1 MPPPTQS
8 FHNSSLANALQPTS
22 SVLPPNNPH
31 ANSIHY
37 PGAGHYPM
45 DRTYSMPQ
53 VGGGGPPTPAP
64 LQQQYYTP
72 QMPLLPRNHSFTFT
86 QSTLQN
92 TQRHDIQQL
101 RQPGNDQRPTN
112 AQYQPTSH
120 LNVYRPQMP
129 PPPQNLNAQYNH
141 HMQQLLPQ
149 TVRPPNAQYQ
159 ANFPNPFHH
168 NASRPQMMPPPPQN
182 IGTQYNYLSQQSRPG
197 NDQRAPHAQYQ
208 HPFPANVNP
217 SQHNAY
223 LPHAQRDNGQSFAH
237 SQSAHAQ
244 LPRTQ
249 SLPAQYM
256 NSNPTH
262 QTRAPTAFH
271 PHPNAHNTSRTTF
284 QSPARV
290 DERSMSFSVPSRSAT
305 SSSTS
310 ANYAAHQSVAASPI
324 TGNSSQSTR
333 PTSLQGYQFTP
344 PAPPSST
351 SNYAAHQAVFAN
363 NPAQSTGPTSLQG
376 YQSTPPTRPLTSN
389 APVHPPRQFAAPSA
403 PVPVRR
409 AVAPVGPSPL
419 QRSMTTP
426 GPVSAN
432 PYAHLL
438 PMGQKQ
444 TQIAEPVNASRPVP
458 QLRRSTT
465 EPTVGKRKY
474 AADEEERQAK
484 KAKYTVSRSDM
495 APEPVQAAH
504 PLQTIEEI
512 GESQLT
518 GLYENKK
525 SAALPEPKLVHG
537 DVVPGCSPMHSTQS
551 TVNDS
556 RAKRRLNILKALS
569 AEQVKRLIEKM
580 NHMKKNGLWPPNGST
595 THPYPAQMGDKVI
608 GDNRARSVD
617 DEVLTLPGPVRDKRN
632 GEQEDDVDRSGD
644 DEEPEHNKEGKE
656 RELESLF
663 DEFVNPDAF
672 D

>member
-8 FHNSSLANALQPTS
+8 FHSSSLANALQPPS
-22 SVLPPNNPH
+22 SVLPPNNH
-31 ANSIHY
+31 NANSIHY

-64 LQQQYYTP
+64 LQQQYHTP
-72 QMPLLPRNHSFTFT
+72 QMPPPLQNHTFTVT
-86 QSTLQN
+86 QSTFQDN
-92 TQRHDIQQL
+92 QRRDIQQL
-101 RQPGNDQRPTN
+101 TRRPGNDQRPTN
-112 AQYQPTSH
+112 AQYQSTFPSPSH
-120 LNVYRPQMP
+120 LIVYHPQMR
-129 PPPQNLNAQYNH
+129 PPPQHINAQYNH
-141 HMQQLLPQ
+141 HMQQSLPQ
-149 TVRPPNAQYQ
+149 TERPPNAQYRSD
-159 ANFPNPFHH
+159 FPNAFHH
-168 NASRPQMMPPPPQN
+168 NASRPHMPPPPQN

-208 HPFPANVNP
+208 HPFPDNVNS

-237 SQSAHAQ
+237 SQSAQAQ

-271 PHPNAHNTSRTTF
+271 PHPNAHNTSSTTF

-310 ANYAAHQSVAASPI
+310 ANYAAHQSVAARPI
-324 TGNSSQSTR
+324 TGNSSQSTG
-333 PTSLQGYQFTP
+333 PTSLQGYQFRP

-351 SNYAAHQAVFAN
+351 SNHSAHQAVFA
-363 NPAQSTGPTSLQG
+363 AQSTGPTSLPG
-376 YQSTPPTRPLTSN
+376 YQSTPPTRPLTST

-403 PVPVRR
+403 PVPVQR
-409 AVAPVGPSPL
+409 AVAPVGSSPL

-426 GPVSAN
+426 GPLSAN
-432 PYAHLL
+432 PYAPLL

-465 EPTVGKRKY
+465 EPTVGKRKHD
-474 AADEEERQAK
+474 ADEAERQVK
-484 KAKYTVSRSDM
+484 KAKVDQTKH
-495 APEPVQAAH
+495 Q
-504 PLQTIEEI
+504 LKTIEEI
-512 GESQLT
+512 GEARRQAYSIKTKIPLPSPSPNSPIAMSCLAHPYILQRALRT
-518 GLYENKK
+518 
-525 SAALPEPKLVHG
+525 SAV
-537 DVVPGCSPMHSTQS
+537 SIR
-551 TVNDS
+551 S
-556 RAKRRLNILKALS
+556 RAP
-569 AEQVKRLIEKM
+569 AE
-580 NHMKKNGLWPPNGST
+580 NH
-595 THPYPAQMGDKVI
+595 
-608 GDNRARSVD
+608 
-617 DEVLTLPGPVRDKRN
+617 
-632 GEQEDDVDRSGD
+632 
-644 DEEPEHNKEGKE
+644 EGAE
-656 RELESLF
+656 RGTS
-663 DEFVNPDAF
+663 
-672 D
+672 